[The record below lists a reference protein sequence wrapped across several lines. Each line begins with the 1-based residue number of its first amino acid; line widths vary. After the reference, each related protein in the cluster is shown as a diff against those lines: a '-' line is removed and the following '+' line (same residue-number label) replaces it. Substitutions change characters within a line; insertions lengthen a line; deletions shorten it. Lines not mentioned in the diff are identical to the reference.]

1 MAFRRWF
8 PRSLVEQARFYAIF
22 TRGFQELALGFG
34 FTAEDVA
41 ELEADNA
48 VMQYLALTNLM
59 VKNFRSSFRAM
70 KNHLTLGGEG
80 GGGEPSY
87 IHFAPPAEPP
97 IVPAGMFERLFRLA
111 DRIVAADGYTDSTG
125 ARLGILPK
133 SSESIGAEDA
143 KLKLRAKTL
152 GSAQV
157 EVKFV
162 RGTTSGINLF
172 MRRAGSEERIDL
184 GRFFH
189 SPAIVKIPLT
199 EAGKPEQIYLFA
211 RPLKGNY
218 AVGEF
223 TPMID
228 FIVAP

>member
-8 PRSLVEQARFYAIF
+8 PRSLVEQSRFYANF
-22 TRGFQELALGFG
+22 TRSFQETALGLG

-59 VKNFRSSFRAM
+59 VKNFRSSFKAM

-80 GGGEPSY
+80 GEAVY
-87 IHFAPPAEPP
+87 IHFTPPAEPP

-111 DRIVAADGYTDSTG
+111 DRIVAAEGYTDSIG
-125 ARLGILPK
+125 ARFGILPK
-133 SSESIGAEDA
+133 SGESIGAEDA
-143 KLKLRAKTL
+143 KLKLRAKTP

-157 EVKFV
+157 EVKFI

-211 RPLKGNY
+211 RPLKGNN
-218 AVGEF
+218 AVGDY

-228 FIVAP
+228 LIVVP